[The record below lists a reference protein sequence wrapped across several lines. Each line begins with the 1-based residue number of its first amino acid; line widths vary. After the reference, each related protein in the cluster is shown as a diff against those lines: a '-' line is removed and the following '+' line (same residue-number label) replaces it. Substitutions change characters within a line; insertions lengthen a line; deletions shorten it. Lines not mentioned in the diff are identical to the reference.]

1 MLLTVAGRS
10 RGEDGQE
17 GRWVVTRRRPGG
29 RNTSDLAGHEPCA
42 AVWTEGPLCWCLFRF
57 FFYMCR
63 CVLCVACVCARSCVC
78 RCMSTCCREA
88 EVGTGSL
95 LQLSSISF
103 AETRLNKELV
113 GSDGL
118 ASQLALESPVSAS
131 ETDQSPYPPGIR
143 YASPRACPPSHVSP

>member
-1 MLLTVAGRS
+1 MLVPVPFLFLHVS
-10 RGEDGQE
+10 MC
-17 GRWVVTRRRPGG
+17 VV
-29 RNTSDLAGHEPCA
+29 
-42 AVWTEGPLCWCLFRF
+42 
-57 FFYMCR
+57 R
-63 CVLCVACVCARSCVC
+63 CMCVCARSCVC

-113 GSDGL
+113 GSGGL

-131 ETDQSPYPPGIR
+131 ETDRSLYPPGIR